1 MDIFK
6 KKCNESFQMLVLIAT
21 LIGFTLFNFGLAS
34 RVQQLPNR
42 QDTLETRFSGLEA
55 TLGTASS
62 NLATT
67 SQCMAANVG
76 WVSIRALLS
85 RGPYHSISQV
95 LQSLV
100 QFTFLIFR
108 QLR

>member
-1 MDIFK
+1 
-6 KKCNESFQMLVLIAT
+6 MLVLIAT

-76 WVSIRALLS
+76 WVSNIAISSEGLS
-85 RGPYHSISQV
+85 LEV
-95 LQSLV
+95 
-100 QFTFLIFR
+100 
-108 QLR
+108 

>member
-1 MDIFK
+1 
-6 KKCNESFQMLVLIAT
+6 MLVLIAT

-62 NLATT
+62 NLETT

-76 WVSIRALLS
+76 WVSTRTVIL
-85 RGPYHSISQV
+85 
-95 LQSLV
+95 LV
-100 QFTFLIFR
+100 QISLQKVKFYKVSFNLLF
-108 QLR
+108 

>member
-1 MDIFK
+1 
-6 KKCNESFQMLVLIAT
+6 MLVLIAT

-76 WVSIRALLS
+76 WVSS
-85 RGPYHSISQV
+85 REISTTATY
-95 LQSLV
+95 S
-100 QFTFLIFR
+100 R
-108 QLR
+108 CSK

>member
-1 MDIFK
+1 
-6 KKCNESFQMLVLIAT
+6 MLVLIAT

-34 RVQQLPNR
+34 RVQELPNR

-62 NLATT
+62 NLETT

-76 WVSIRALLS
+76 WVSTRTVIL
-85 RGPYHSISQV
+85 
-95 LQSLV
+95 LV
-100 QFTFLIFR
+100 QISLQKVKFYKVSFNLLF
-108 QLR
+108 

>member
-1 MDIFK
+1 
-6 KKCNESFQMLVLIAT
+6 MLVLIAT

-76 WVSIRALLS
+76 WVSS
-85 RGPYHSISQV
+85 REKSTTATYSRCSNP
-95 LQSLV
+95 
-100 QFTFLIFR
+100 
-108 QLR
+108 

>member
-1 MDIFK
+1 MGITP
-6 KKCNESFQMLVLIAT
+6 QITMLVLIGT

-34 RVQQLPNR
+34 RVQELPNR

-62 NLATT
+62 NLETT

-76 WVSIRALLS
+76 WTSTVSLLAS
-85 RGPYHSISQV
+85 PAADLGE
-95 LQSLV
+95 LQ
-100 QFTFLIFR
+100 TFSSGILGATTAPTDCT
-108 QLR
+108 LL

>member
-1 MDIFK
+1 
-6 KKCNESFQMLVLIAT
+6 MLVLIAT

-76 WVSIRALLS
+76 WVSS
-85 RGPYHSISQV
+85 REISTTATYSRKFHKSSV
-95 LQSLV
+95 VKSC
-100 QFTFLIFR
+100 LISFSN
-108 QLR
+108 L

>member
-1 MDIFK
+1 MDIFEK
-6 KKCNESFQMLVLIAT
+6 NCYESFQMLVLIAT

-42 QDTLETRFSGLEA
+42 QDTLETRFSALEA

-62 NLATT
+62 NLETT

-76 WVSIRALLS
+76 WVSIRAISSQGSHFRKNFTNEVLLI
-85 RGPYHSISQV
+85 PV
-95 LQSLV
+95 
-100 QFTFLIFR
+100 
-108 QLR
+108 